1 MNDDAKNALI
11 NYRME
16 RATESVE
23 AAQLMLDNA
32 MLTSAMNR
40 IYYAMFYAVQAVL
53 ITKNASFSKHGHVK
67 GYFNKEF
74 VHKGLFSVRLGKIY
88 NKAFEYRQKFDYFD
102 FEVPRIDMV
111 NEFVRHA
118 KDFIGEVKLFLDS
131 QKNDVE

>member
-11 NYRME
+11 SYRME
-16 RATESVE
+16 KAVESVE

-53 ITKNASFSKHGHVK
+53 ITNDACFSKHGQVK

-74 VHKGLFSVRLGKIY
+74 VRKGIFPVHLGKIY
-88 NKAFEYRQKFDYFD
+88 NKAFEYR
-102 FEVPRIDMV
+102 
-111 NEFVRHA
+111 
-118 KDFIGEVKLFLDS
+118 
-131 QKNDVE
+131 